1 MVPLMDVM
9 VPLMNLAVPLLDVA
23 VYLLNV
29 AAATGDS
36 RQLSAIAVSYW

>member
-1 MVPLMDVM
+1 
-9 VPLMNLAVPLLDVA
+9 MNVAVPLLNVA
-23 VYLLNV
+23 VPLLNEAVPLINV